1 MTGQSRTL
9 RNLRAATFV
18 AAALELAV
26 AALVPTARAQSVSDF
41 RLPPATSSPRPA
53 GPVDSEHP
61 VVAPTVPGPATAA
74 APTVS
79 VSKPAPIRPPAPAQP
94 QPALVAAPT
103 APTTPAPTPLPV
115 PRVTATSAA
124 PAAAPPRAAPSVPV
138 AATTQAPARAQAVP
152 PAPAPVP
159 SGGTVWWWLLP
170 AALAG
175 ALGFALVSVVLRRRD
190 SRPTRAIEQPAQAS
204 LPRATTPPPA
214 RVPESTPEPPSAPV
228 PALSLTLEPVR
239 LSISLVNA
247 TLLYRLRLVNETADM
262 VGPIALSAD
271 MIAAHASLSEDSQ
284 LGRDGA
290 ALEPRH
296 RLAGL
301 ASGESA
307 EISGEL
313 RLPLASIIP
322 IRSGSAA
329 LLVPLVRLRIE
340 SGGQSVTRALVVGEA
355 PVQPGGL
362 LRPFRLDHG
371 SRIFTAVSQRE
382 LAG

>member
-41 RLPPATSSPRPA
+41 RLPPATSTPRPA

-74 APTVS
+74 APTIS
-79 VSKPAPIRPPAPAQP
+79 VSKPAPIRPPAPDQP
-94 QPALVAAPT
+94 QPALVAPPT
-103 APTTPAPTPLPV
+103 AATTPAPTPLPA

-124 PAAAPPRAAPSVPV
+124 PEAAPPRAAPSVPV
-138 AATTQAPARAQAVP
+138 AATTQAPARGQGVP

-159 SGGTVWWWLLP
+159 SGGDVWWWLLA

-175 ALGFALVSVVLRRRD
+175 ALGFALVPVVLRRRD
-190 SRPTRAIEQPAQAS
+190 PRPTRAVEQPAQAS

-214 RVPESTPEPPSAPV
+214 RVPKPPSAPV

-247 TLLYRLRLVNETADM
+247 TLLYRLRLVNESADM

-301 ASGESA
+301 AHGESA
-307 EISGEL
+307 EIRGEL

-340 SGGQSVTRALVVGEA
+340 SGGQSVIRALVVGEA

-382 LAG
+382 LKG